1 MLVETLIAQLRA
13 ERQRQGL
20 TQAELADRAG
30 YCRNAIYFLES
41 GRRGVRLETIADCA
55 EALGLQITFTSKAAV

>member
-13 ERQRQGL
+13 ERVRQGL

-55 EALGLQITFTSKAAV
+55 QALGLRIALSKDDA